1 MCGIAGLISK
11 NGLLDESHLRQMTD
25 RLAHRGP
32 DADGLFM
39 QNGVGLGHRR
49 LSIIDLSSHANQPMY
64 SACGRFVM
72 VYNGEVYNYLEIASA
87 LQKDKP
93 GFLFRT
99 QSDTEVLLEA
109 FAHWGP
115 SFIKK
120 TNGMF
125 AIAIYDLKEDKLFL
139 FRDRMGIKPL
149 YLYQRNGVTLFA
161 SELKSITALRHKLE
175 LSHHPAAL
183 NAFLHLGYVPHPWS
197 VYREVEKFPTGTWA
211 EIEEHKTEFYHFWS
225 PENILK
231 KEMIY
236 QEDEALAALRE
247 LLYSSVQYR
256 MISDVPFGTFLS
268 GGIDSSLVTA
278 VASAI
283 SPEPIKTFSISFPES
298 PRNEAAYA
306 LAVSRFLGTKHHAFE
321 VTEKEGM
328 NLVPNLAA
336 IYDEPYG
343 DSSAIP
349 TFFVSKLARQH
360 VTMTLSGDG
369 GDELFMGYGSY
380 QWATRLNDPT
390 FFLFKGVLSSLFS
403 MGSSR
408 YKRISDL
415 LMRVSPSVLKSHIFS
430 QENYLFPRRELKSIL
445 QPDMFR
451 EFSIDELLRPLQRN
465 LSAAEQQALFDMKYY
480 LKDDLLVKVDRASMR
495 HSLEARVPL
504 LDYRI
509 VEFSLNLSSSLKY
522 RNGESKYLLKKL
534 LYQHIPQELFNRPK
548 WGFGIPLGKWLR
560 GGLRNYMH
568 DLLSDSSLRETGLL
582 NPIQVNILIRR
593 FENGEEHLYNRLWL
607 LMMLQQWA
615 LAEKSEAR

>member
-11 NGLLDESHLRQMTD
+11 NGLLDESHLRLMTN

-32 DADGLFM
+32 DAEGLFM
-39 QNGVGLGHRR
+39 QNGIGIGHRR
-49 LSIIDLSSHANQPMY
+49 LSIIDLSSHANQPMH

-72 VYNGEVYNYLEIASA
+72 VYNGEVYNFLEIAA
-87 LQKDKP
+87 ELQKEKP
-93 GFLFRT
+93 GFSFRT

-115 SFIKK
+115 TFIKK

-149 YLYQRNGVTLFA
+149 YLYQKDGITLFA
-161 SELKSITALRHKLE
+161 SELKSITALRSKLN
-175 LSHHPAAL
+175 LTHHTEAL
-183 NAFLHLGYVPHPWS
+183 NAYLHLGYVPHPWS

-211 EIEEHKTEFYHFWS
+211 MIDGHKTDYYHFWS
-225 PENILK
+225 PEHVLK
-231 KEMIY
+231 KDLIY
-236 QEDEALAALRE
+236 QEEEALAKLRE
-247 LLYSSVQYR
+247 LLYSAVQYR

-268 GGIDSSLVTA
+268 GGIDSSLITA
-278 VASAI
+278 VAAAI
-283 SPEPIKTFSISFPES
+283 SPEPVKTFSISFPES
-298 PRNEAAYA
+298 PRNEASYA
-306 LAVSRFLGTKHHAFE
+306 RAVAQHLGTRHHAFE

-328 NLVPNLAA
+328 EWVPSLTD
-336 IYDEPYG
+336 IYDEPFA

-349 TFFVSKLARQH
+349 TLFVSKLARQH

-390 FFLFKGVLSSLFS
+390 FFLLKGVLSSLLS

-408 YKRISDL
+408 SKRVADL
-415 LMRVSPSVLKSHIFS
+415 LSRVSPKVLKSHIFS
-430 QENYLFPRRELKSIL
+430 QENYLFPRKELKSVL
-445 QPDMFR
+445 LPEMFR
-451 EFSIDELLRPLQRN
+451 SFSIDELLRPLQRT
-465 LSAAEQQALFDMKYY
+465 LSAAELQALFDMKYY

-495 HSLEARVPL
+495 HSLETRVPL

-534 LYQHIPQELFNRPK
+534 LYQHIPSQLFERPK

-560 GGLRNYMH
+560 GGLRNYMQ
-568 DLLSDSSLRETGLL
+568 DLLSDACLRETDIL
-582 NPIQVNILIRR
+582 NPTEVQSLIRR
-593 FENGEEHLYNRLWL
+593 FEKGEEHLYNRLWL

-615 LAEKSEAR
+615 LAEKK